1 MMDYCTCPNLAAM
14 FFAEAARQGGQPFL
28 WAKHQGAYR
37 PLSWDDA
44 ARQVTSLAKGLRALG
59 LQRGDRAVLVSEN
72 RPEWII
78 ADLAIMATGG
88 ITVPAY
94 VTHTVEDYR
103 HVLAN
108 CGAKLV
114 VVSTA
119 NLAARVLPAAAQ
131 VPSVAKAVVIEPP
144 KESLS
149 SRLELRTWQAVLEL
163 GATASGNVEY
173 WVAETGREDIACL
186 IYTSG
191 TGGMPK
197 GVMTTH
203 GNILANCFAAHGLLE
218 KLGLGREVFL
228 SFLPLSHSY
237 EHMAGMMFPISL
249 GAQIYFAEGAETL
262 VTNLTEAR
270 PTIMTAVPRL
280 YETFHQRM
288 LRAVARESG
297 LRRKLFFK
305 ALDLGLKRYDDPRSL
320 SLIERIEDT
329 VLERLVRNKLRA
341 RFGGRLK
348 AMVSGGAPLNPEIGR
363 FFLALGLR
371 LLQGYGQTEASPL
384 ISANPPDRI
393 RIETVGPPVAE
404 VEVRVASDGELLV
417 RGPNVAKGYWNDAE
431 ATARVFVDDWLHT
444 GDVGEIDPDGYIRIT
459 DRKKDFIK
467 TSGGEMIAPTRI
479 EGQLTLQPEIGQAMV
494 AGDSRPY
501 LVAVIVPSH
510 ELVESAARLHAQ
522 TAVTP
527 LAENSEITQAVG
539 EAVTRVN
546 AGLPALER
554 VRRFLIAEEPFTT
567 ANGQMTPTLKI
578 RRHIIRRAYGEAL
591 DALYEKPN

>member
-1 MMDYCTCPNLAAM
+1 MDYHTCPNLAVM
-14 FFAEAARQGGQPFL
+14 FFAEAARQGARPFL
-28 WAKHQGAYR
+28 WTKRQGAYR
-37 PLSWDDA
+37 PLSWGDA
-44 ARQVTSLAKGLRALG
+44 ARQVTDLAKGLRALG
-59 LQRGDRAVLVSEN
+59 LQRGDRAVLVAEN

-78 ADLAIMATGG
+78 ADLAVMAAGG

-94 VTHTVEDYR
+94 TTHTVEDYR
-103 HVLAN
+103 YVLAN

-114 VVSTA
+114 IVSTA
-119 NLAARVLPAAAQ
+119 ALAARVLPAAAQ
-131 VPSVAKAVVIEPP
+131 VPGVAKTIVIEPP
-144 KESLS
+144 KDGLASHV
-149 SRLELRTWQAVLEL
+149 ELRSWHSVLEL
-163 GATASGNVEY
+163 GATAPGDVQDWIEQI
-173 WVAETGREDIACL
+173 GREDIACL

-203 GNILANCFAAHGLLE
+203 GNLLANCFAAHGLL
-218 KLGLGREVFL
+218 KKVGLGHDVFL

-237 EHMAGMMFPISL
+237 EHMGGMMFPISL

-262 VTNLTEAR
+262 SVNLTEAR

-280 YETFHQRM
+280 YEAFHQRI
-288 LRAVARESG
+288 LRTVARESG

-305 ALDLGLKRYDDPRSL
+305 ALELGLKRYDDHGSL
-320 SLIERIEDT
+320 SLIERVEDA
-329 VLERLVRNKLRA
+329 VLDRLVRDKLRA

-404 VEVRVASDGELLV
+404 VEVRVAPDGELLV
-417 RGPNVAKGYWNDAE
+417 RGPNVTKGYWHDAE
-431 ATARVFVDDWLHT
+431 ATARVFVDGWLHT

-467 TSGGEMIAPTRI
+467 TSGGDMIAPTRI

-494 AGDSRPY
+494 AGDSRPH

-510 ELVESAARLHAQ
+510 ELVESVARRRALPAA
-522 TAVTP
+522 TP
-527 LAENSEITQAVG
+527 LAAQPEIAKAVG
-539 EAVTRVN
+539 EAVARVN
-546 AGLPALER
+546 AALPALER
-554 VRRFLIAEEPFTT
+554 IRHFLIAEEPFTT

-591 DALYEKPN
+591 DALYEKPGN